1 LQLGHQRLSFNQ
13 GWQWLTG
20 DSVGL
25 LKQTQALLPLATSR
39 SAMYSPLAWV
49 IIGGLLS
56 SLLLSRVVTPVL
68 YSLLPPR
75 GR

>member
-1 LQLGHQRLSFNQ
+1 MPSGHSLNQLPI
-13 GWQWLTG
+13 
-20 DSVGL
+20 VG
-25 LKQTQALLPLATSR
+25 
-39 SAMYSPLAWV
+39 WV

-75 GR
+75 AR